1 MTPQQHQ
8 CIEHAIKSI
17 QEARKWLDQ
26 AMYYTEP
33 QMPEKERKRVREAYD
48 LICKAN
54 DKL

>member
-8 CIEHAIKSI
+8 CIDHAIKNI

-26 AMYYTEP
+26 SMYYTEP
-33 QMPEKERKRVREAYD
+33 QMPEKELKRVREAYD

>member
-8 CIEHAIKSI
+8 CIDHAIKNI

-33 QMPEKERKRVREAYD
+33 QMPEKEFERVRKAFNF
-48 LICKAN
+48 LCKSN
-54 DKL
+54 DQL